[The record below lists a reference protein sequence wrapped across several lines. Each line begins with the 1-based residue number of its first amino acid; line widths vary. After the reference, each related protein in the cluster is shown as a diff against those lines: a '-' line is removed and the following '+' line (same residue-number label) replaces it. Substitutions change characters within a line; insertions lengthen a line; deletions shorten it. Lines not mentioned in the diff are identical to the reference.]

1 MMATACTSS
10 LTRENQLNCNVCAF
24 LLSGKVQGVKLRRYV
39 EAAGRNFQ
47 VGGYVINTD
56 DGNVFGEAWIRDFAT
71 WIRGKHTRI
80 VYTNVKPTPLV
91 RHILIWHVL
100 MHTVWTTMKEITNG

>member
-10 LTRENQLNCNVCAF
+10 LTRENQHNCNVCAF

-39 EAAGRNFQ
+39 EAAGRSFQ

-100 MHTVWTTMKEITNG
+100 MHTVWTII